1 MKHRKIV
8 IAGGTG
14 FLGQAIINK
23 FKPITREIIVLT
35 RHPKSIDGNVQ
46 EVFWDAQTL
55 GKWAE
60 TLEGADAIINLT
72 GRSINCRHNEQNRK
86 EITESRVNATTILGK
101 AIEQLKQAPKLWIN
115 ASAANLYRDKNNA
128 PNDESNTEYGNEF
141 MDEVSIKW
149 ENALNTSNTPQTRKI
164 IMRITLILGNGGGV
178 FPVLKNLTKKGLGG
192 KAGDG
197 SQYMSS
203 MHEDDF
209 VNAIEWFISN
219 EKLNGVFNMAS
230 PEPITNSSFMKL
242 LRKKLKVP
250 FGLPSPV
257 FAIKIGAFFMQT
269 EPGLVLKSI
278 RVVPKKLLDS
288 GFTFK
293 YPTTAAAIDN
303 LIEKQRVN

>member
-23 FKPITREIIVLT
+23 FIPITTEIIVLT
-35 RHPKSIDGNVQ
+35 RHPKSINGNVQ
-46 EVFWDAQTL
+46 EVFWDAKTL
-55 GKWAE
+55 GQWTE
-60 TLEGADAIINLT
+60 MLEGADALINLT
-72 GRSINCRHNEQNRK
+72 GRSINCRHNEQNKK
-86 EITESRVNATTILGK
+86 EISESRINATTILGK
-101 AIEQLKQAPKLWIN
+101 AIEQLKQAPNVWIN
-115 ASAANLYRDKNNA
+115 ASAATLYKDKNNA

-141 MDEVSIKW
+141 MDEVSINW

-178 FPVLKNLTKKGLGG
+178 FPVLKNLTKRGLGG

-219 EKLNGVFNMAS
+219 EKLSGVFNMAS
-230 PEPITNSSFMKL
+230 PEPITNNEFMKL
-242 LRKKLKVP
+242 LREKLKVP

-293 YPTTAAAIDN
+293 HPTTAAAIDN